1 VTGEQFLIAPPII
14 FASLISTKPT
24 IYGKKKV
31 LMSYEKAKEAAD
43 FIRSKYEKEI
53 KVALVLGSGLGAF
66 ADEVE
71 NAVEIPYEEI
81 PHFARS
87 TVEGHAGQLVLG
99 EVAGVSVAVQQGR
112 FHYYEGYDIAQV
124 VFPIRV
130 FGVLGIKNLIL
141 TNAARSVDT
150 DFKQGTLMLIRD
162 HINLMGVNPLRGK
175 NDERFGARFPD
186 MTEVYSLDYQEIVIS
201 EAKKMAQEK
210 AQKEQE
216 RTNKKQDVRSFLR
229 RGVYCALSGPSYET
243 PSEIRML
250 RLLGTDAVGMS
261 TIPEAIA
268 ARHQGMKVIG
278 ISCITNMAAGIS
290 DDVIH
295 HEEVIET
302 GAKVAGIFKE
312 LLGRVI
318 SKLN

>member
-1 VTGEQFLIAPPII
+1 MNYEQ
-14 FASLISTKPT
+14 TQ
-24 IYGKKKV
+24 
-31 LMSYEKAKEAAD
+31 EAAD
-43 FIRSKYEKEI
+43 FIRSKYDKQI

-66 ADEVE
+66 GEEVE
-71 NAVEIPYEEI
+71 NAVKIPYEEI

-99 EVAGVSVAVQQGR
+99 EVAGVPVAVQQGR
-112 FHYYEGYDIAQV
+112 FHFYEGYEMSQV
-124 VFPIRV
+124 IFPVRV

-141 TNAARSVDT
+141 TNAAGSVDT

-162 HINLMGVNPLRGK
+162 HLNLMGVNPLRGE
-175 NDERFGARFPD
+175 NDKRFGARFPD
-186 MTEVYSLDYQEIVIS
+186 MTEVYALDYQEIVLA
-201 EAKKMAQEK
+201 EAKQMAQEK
-210 AQKEQE
+210 ARREQE
-216 RTNKKQDVRSFLR
+216 QTGKKQDVNPFLR
-229 RGVYCALSGPSYET
+229 RGVYCGLSGPSYET

-261 TIPEAIA
+261 TVPEAIT

-302 GAKVAGIFKE
+302 GAKVAATFKE
-312 LLGRVI
+312 LLKRVI
-318 SKLN
+318 TKLN

>member
-1 VTGEQFLIAPPII
+1 
-14 FASLISTKPT
+14 
-24 IYGKKKV
+24 
-31 LMSYEKAKEAAD
+31 MNYEKAQEAAE
-43 FIRSKYEKEI
+43 FIRSKYEREI

-71 NAVEIPYEEI
+71 NAVQIPYEEI
-81 PHFARS
+81 PHFSRS
-87 TVEGHAGQLVLG
+87 TVEGHAGRLVLG
-99 EVAGVSVAVQQGR
+99 EVEGISVAVQQGR
-112 FHYYEGYDIAQV
+112 FHFYEGYDIAQV

-141 TNAARSVDT
+141 TNAAGSVDT
-150 DFKQGTLMLIRD
+150 DYKQGTLMLIRD

-201 EAKKMAQEK
+201 EAKQMAQEK
-210 AQKEQE
+210 AEKEE
-216 RTNKKQDVRSFLR
+216 KRTGKKQDEKSFLR
-229 RGVYCALSGPSYET
+229 RGVYCGLSGPSYET

-250 RLLGTDAVGMS
+250 RLLGSDAVGMS
-261 TIPEAIA
+261 TVPEAIT
-268 ARHQGMKVIG
+268 ARQMDMKVVG

-295 HEEVIET
+295 HEEVLEM
-302 GAKVAGIFKE
+302 GAKVAGTFKE
-312 LLGRVI
+312 LLRRVI
-318 SKLN
+318 SKLV